1 MTNST
6 SAAPAD
12 LPIHLQLRSPRRIA
26 RLSARALLVALLAAG
41 AGPARADGEADE
53 AELHFQRGAESYRR
67 GDYTDAL
74 EHFLASNRLSP
85 NRNVQFNI
93 ARAFEQLNRFPE
105 AYRYYVGALDGEN
118 DASVRK
124 DVESAITRVAPRVA
138 VLEVTSTPPGATI
151 YLDRKDLGS
160 VGTSPER
167 VGVPTGSYTVI
178 AELPGYELAKSER
191 MRVSVGSKTPV
202 KLDLVRIVGKVQVRG
217 QDGLEVH
224 VGDEA
229 APAVCTTPC
238 DFDLAPGTHVL
249 YFTSVEAVSVAPRQ
263 VQVVAKKTVSVTA
276 SVEKLT
282 GSVVVSA
289 DEPNALV
296 EIDGRP
302 MGFTPAVIPAV
313 TVGKRRVRVS
323 LRGYRPY
330 ETEVNVEY
338 QKQVDLRNVR
348 LDPLR
353 EVAAASR
360 RTEQIEDAPASV
372 TIISSQE
379 LRAFEYPTIME
390 ALRGVRGVAIN
401 YDSIYGNAAVRG
413 LGQPNDYNNRLLV
426 LNDGAVLNENIL
438 YQPFIHYDG
447 RTDLGDVDRIEIVRG
462 PGSVLYGTGAV
473 SGVVNL
479 VTRPRDEPDS
489 VEASVSS
496 FDNSVARARGSFKQ
510 SLARDAGVW
519 ASVSASRSDGREA
532 TLRFDADGDGRDDPN
547 RIESFDRFR
556 SYSTAGRAWWR
567 AFTVQ
572 GFATVRHV
580 GIPTGSFGTIVNRA
594 DNTYDDGRVLGEARY
609 EPVLSDKLEL
619 LARGYVNYG
628 YFHLDYLYEAEED
641 TPGGPVA
648 WEQPYFETYKGT
660 WGGGELRLVGQPVG
674 PLRLTVG
681 SEVTHHWQ
689 VQMKTGQNEFDGS
702 ETPILDLDA
711 PYTVFAGYGLAEWQA
726 HEKVL
731 VSAGVRA
738 DRWNLSQEAVSLD
751 TGNPVAEDFTSVNPR
766 AAIIVKPTPSD
777 IVKLMAGRA
786 FRAPSSYEYFY
797 TDNGTTQVTSDCC
810 GTTLQP
816 ETVYSG
822 ELEYTHRFGED
833 WSALGAGHALLAK
846 RVIETVP
853 VPEDLVAM
861 NGWEE
866 GTAYYRNSSV
876 DQYVLG
882 ADLEV
887 RREWRGGAF
896 MAAQYG
902 LLNARYESAPVDGGS
917 NRVPNAPQHFFS
929 FRGVVPVVPSLINGG
944 VRTTVEAPR
953 RIDVETRDDTRTAVV
968 TDFVVS
974 GRVARHE
981 LRYAVGVYNLF
992 NWQYALPA
1000 SPYASRLMPQ
1010 QGRSFMF
1017 SLTMVR

>member
-6 SAAPAD
+6 SAAPGSR
-12 LPIHLQLRSPRRIA
+12 P
-26 RLSARALLVALLAAG
+26 LLAPLLIASSIALA

-93 ARAFEQLNRFPE
+93 ARAFEQLSRFPE
-105 AYRYYVGALDGEN
+105 AYRYYVGALEGEN
-118 DASVRK
+118 DATVKR
-124 DVESAITRVAPRVA
+124 DVEAAISRVAPRVA
-138 VLEVTSTPPGATI
+138 VMEVQTNPPGATL

-160 VGTSPER
+160 VGTSPDR
-167 VGVPTGSYTVI
+167 LGVPGGSYTII
-178 AELPGYELAKSER
+178 AELPGYEVARSEKLK
-191 MRVSVGSKTPV
+191 VSVGSRTPV

-217 QDGLEVH
+217 QEGLEVH

-229 APAVCTTPC
+229 APATCTTPC
-238 DFDLAPGTHVL
+238 DFDLPPGTHVL

-263 VQVVAKKTVSVTA
+263 VQVVARRTVSVTA

-296 EIDGRP
+296 EIDGKP

-313 TVGKRRVRVS
+313 TVGKRKVRVS
-323 LRGYRPY
+323 LRGYRAY
-330 ETEVNVEY
+330 ETEVDVQY

-372 TIISSQE
+372 TIITSQE
-379 LRAFEYPTIME
+379 LRAFEYPTILE
-390 ALRGVRGVAIN
+390 ALRGVRGVALN
-401 YDSIYGNAAVRG
+401 YDSIYGNAAIRG

-447 RTDLGDVDRIEIVRG
+447 RTDLGDIDRIEIVRG

-479 VTRPRDEPDS
+479 VNRGRDEPDS
-489 VEASVSS
+489 IEAQVSS
-496 FDNSVARARGSFKQ
+496 YDNSVARARGSFKQ
-510 SLARDAGVW
+510 SLGPDTGVW
-519 ASVSASRSDGREA
+519 ASVSAARSDGREA
-532 TLRFDADGDGRDDPN
+532 VLLFDADGDGRDDAN
-547 RIESFDRFR
+547 RIQAFDKFH
-556 SYSTAGRAWWR
+556 SYTTSARGWWR
-567 AFTVQ
+567 ELTVQ
-572 GFATVRHV
+572 GFATLRNVS
-580 GIPTGSFGTIVNRA
+580 IPTGSFGTIINR
-594 DNTYDDGRVLGEARY
+594 DENQYDDGRVLGEVRF
-609 EPVLSDKLEL
+609 EPVINDRLQV
-619 LARGYVNYG
+619 LARGYANYG
-628 YFHLDYLYEAEED
+628 YFHLDYLYEADEAG
-641 TPGGPVA
+641 TA

-660 WGGGELRLVGQPVG
+660 WGGGEVRVVGQPMP

-681 SEVTHHWQ
+681 SEVTRHWQ
-689 VQMKTGQNEFDGS
+689 VEMETGQTEFDGS
-702 ETPILDLDA
+702 DTPILSLDA

-726 HEKVL
+726 HRKVL

-738 DRWNLSQEAVSLD
+738 DRWDLSQEARSLESD
-751 TGNPVAEDFTSVNPR
+751 MPVAEDFTSINPR
-766 AAIIVKPTPSD
+766 AAVIFKPTSMD
-777 IVKLMAGRA
+777 IVKLMGGRA
-786 FRAPSSYEYFY
+786 FRAPSTYEYFY
-797 TDNGTTQVTSDCC
+797 TDGGTTQVTSDCC
-810 GTTLQP
+810 DSTLQP

-822 ELEYTHRFGED
+822 ELEYTHRFDED

-846 RVIETVP
+846 RIIETVP
-853 VPEDLVAM
+853 VPDDLIAM

-866 GTAYYRNSSV
+866 GTTYYGNSSV
-876 DQYVLG
+876 DQTVLG
-882 ADLEV
+882 ADVEV

-896 MAAQYG
+896 MSAQYG
-902 LLNARYESAPVDGGS
+902 ALSARYDSAPVDGGS
-917 NRVPNAPQHFFS
+917 RRVPNAPQHFFS
-929 FRGVVPVVPSLINGG
+929 FRGVVPVVPSLITGA

-968 TDFVVS
+968 TDLVVS
-974 GRVARHE
+974 GNVSRYE

-992 NWQYALPA
+992 NWQYELPA

-1017 SLTMVR
+1017 SLTLVR

>member
-6 SAAPAD
+6 FAAPVD
-12 LPIHLQLRSPRRIA
+12 RF
-26 RLSARALLVALLAAG
+26 LLITFVVAAITASAG
-41 AGPARADGEADE
+41 APARADGEADE

-105 AYRYYVGALDGEN
+105 AYRYYVGALEGEN
-118 DASVRK
+118 DPQVKK
-124 DVESAITRVAPRVA
+124 DVEAAITRVGPKVA
-138 VLEVTSTPPGATI
+138 VLDVSTTPPGATL

-160 VGTSPER
+160 VGTSPDR
-167 VGVPTGSYTVI
+167 IGVPAGTYTVI
-178 AELPGYELAKSER
+178 AELGGHEIARSER
-191 MRVSVGSKTPV
+191 MKVSIGSKTPV

-217 QDGLEVH
+217 QEGLEVH

-229 APAVCTTPC
+229 APPTCTTPC
-238 DFDLAPGTHVL
+238 DFDLPPGTHVL

-263 VQVVAKKTVSVTA
+263 VQVTAKKSVTVTA
-276 SVEKLT
+276 SVERLT
-282 GSVVVSA
+282 GSLVVSS

-296 EIDGRP
+296 EVDGNP

-323 LRGYRPY
+323 LRGYKPY
-330 ETEVNVEY
+330 ETEVSIEY
-338 QKQVDLRNVR
+338 RKQVDLRNVP
-348 LDPLR
+348 LTPLR

-379 LRAFEYPTIME
+379 LRAFEYPTILE
-390 ALRGVRGVAIN
+390 ALRGVRGVALN
-401 YDSIYGNAAVRG
+401 FDSIYGNAAVRG

-479 VTRPRDEPDS
+479 VSRPKDEPDS
-489 VEASVSS
+489 VEVQVSS
-496 FDNSVARARGSFKQ
+496 YDNATARVRGSIKQ
-510 SLARDAGVW
+510 SLSPDTGGW
-519 ASVSASRSDGREA
+519 ISASAARSDGRE
-532 TLRFDADGDGRDDPN
+532 TVLLFDADGDGRDEPN
-547 RIESFDRFR
+547 RIQAFDKFH
-556 SYSTAGRAWWR
+556 SYTSSARAWWR
-567 AFTVQ
+567 EVTVQ
-572 GFATVRHV
+572 GFATLRNIS
-580 GIPTGSFGTIVNRA
+580 IPTGSFGTIIDRPENQ
-594 DNTYDDGRVLGEARY
+594 YDDGRALAEIRY
-609 EPVLSDKLEL
+609 EPVINDKLQV
-619 LARGYVNYG
+619 LARGYANYG
-628 YFHLDYLYEAEED
+628 YFHLDYLYDAEAD
-641 TPGGPVA
+641 TPEGPMA
-648 WEQPYFETYKGT
+648 WEQPYFETYKGS
-660 WGGGELRLVGQPVG
+660 WGGGEVRVVGQPVS

-681 SEVTHHWQ
+681 SEVAHHWQ
-689 VQMKTGQNEFDGS
+689 VEMKTGQTEFDGS
-702 ETPILDLDA
+702 DTPILELDA

-726 HEKVL
+726 HERIL

-738 DRWNLSQEAVSLD
+738 DRWDLSQDARSLES
-751 TGNPVAEDFTSVNPR
+751 GNSVAEDFTSINPR
-766 AAIIVKPTPSD
+766 VAVIGKVTPSD
-777 IVKLMAGRA
+777 IVKLMGGRA
-786 FRAPSSYEYFY
+786 FRAPSAYEYFY
-797 TDNGTTQVTSDCC
+797 TDGGTTQVTSDCC
-810 GTTLQP
+810 GDTLAP
-816 ETVYSG
+816 ETVVSG
-822 ELEYTHRFGED
+822 ELEYTHRFNED
-833 WSALGAGHALLAK
+833 WSALGAGHVLLAQNI
-846 RVIETVP
+846 IETVP
-853 VPEDLVAM
+853 VPEDIIAM

-866 GTAYYRNSSV
+866 GTTYYKNSSV
-876 DQYVLG
+876 EQRVIG

-902 LLNARYESAPVDGGS
+902 ALNARYESPPVEGGS
-917 NRVPNAPQHFFS
+917 SRIPNAPQHFFS
-929 FRGVVPVVPSLINGG
+929 FRGVVPIIPSLLSGG

-953 RIDVETRDDTRTAVV
+953 RIDTETRDDTRSAVV
-968 TDFVVS
+968 TDLVVS
-974 GRVARHE
+974 GQVSRYD
-981 LRYAVGVYNLF
+981 LRYAFGAYNLF

-1017 SLTMVR
+1017 SLTLVR

>member
-1 MTNST
+1 MTNSK
-6 SAAPAD
+6 SAALAD
-12 LPIHLQLRSPRRIA
+12 PHHHPSPRTIA
-26 RLSARALLVALLAAG
+26 RLPARLLLVAVLTASAT
-41 AGPARADGEADE
+41 PVRADGEADE

-85 NRNVQFNI
+85 NRNVQFNV

-105 AYRYYVGALDGEN
+105 AYRYYVGALEGET
-118 DASVRK
+118 DASIK
-124 DVESAITRVAPRVA
+124 KEVEAAITRVAPRVA
-138 VLEVTSTPPGATI
+138 VVEVSTTPPGATI

-160 VGTSPER
+160 VGTSPDR
-167 VGVPTGSYTVI
+167 LGVPGGAYTVI
-178 AELPGYELAKSER
+178 AELPGYEVARSER
-191 MRVSVGSKTPV
+191 LKVSVGSRTPV
-202 KLDLVRIVGKVQVRG
+202 KLALVRIIGKVKVGG

-229 APAVCTTPC
+229 AAPTCTTPC
-238 DFDLAPGTHVL
+238 DFDLPPGTHVL
-249 YFTSVEAVSVAPRQ
+249 YFTSVEAVSIAPRE
-263 VQVVAKKTVSVTA
+263 VQVVAKKTGSVTA

-282 GSVVVSA
+282 GSVLVSA

-296 EIDGRP
+296 EIDGKP

-323 LRGYRPY
+323 LRGYRSY
-330 ETEVNVEY
+330 ETEVSVEY

-379 LRAFEYPTIME
+379 LRAFEYPTILE
-390 ALRGVRGVAIN
+390 ALRGVRGIALN
-401 YDSIYGNAAVRG
+401 YDSIYGNASVRG

-489 VEASVSS
+489 VEAQVSS
-496 FDNSVARARGSFKQ
+496 YDNSVARARASFKQ
-510 SLARDAGVW
+510 TLAPETGVW
-519 ASVSASRSDGREA
+519 ASIAAARSDGREA
-532 TLRFDADGDGRDDPN
+532 ILFYDGDGDGRDDAN
-547 RIESFDRFR
+547 RIQAFDKFH
-556 SYSTAGRAWWR
+556 SYTAAGRAWWR

-572 GFATVRHV
+572 GFGTLVNV
-580 GIPTGSFGTIVNRA
+580 IIPTCSFATIINR
-594 DNTYDDGRVLGEARY
+594 DENQYDDGRVLGEVRF
-609 EPVLSDKLEL
+609 EPVINERLQV
-619 LARGYVNYG
+619 LARGYANYG

-641 TPGGPVA
+641 MPGGPVA

-660 WGGGELRLVGQPVG
+660 WGGGEVRVVGEPMSA
-674 PLRLTVG
+674 LRLTIG
-681 SEVTHHWQ
+681 SEVTHHFQ
-689 VQMKTGQNEFDGS
+689 VEMKTGQNEFDGS

-726 HEKVL
+726 HKKVL
-731 VSAGVRA
+731 LSAGVRA
-738 DRWNLSQEAVSLD
+738 DRWDLSQEATSLD
-751 TGNPVAEDFTSVNPR
+751 TGMQVAEDFTSVNPR
-766 AAIIVKPTPSD
+766 AAVIVKPTPMD
-777 IVKLMAGRA
+777 VVKLMAGRA
-786 FRAPSSYEYFY
+786 FRAPSTYEYFY
-797 TDNGTTQVTSDCC
+797 TDAGTTQITSDCC
-810 GTTLQP
+810 GTTLEP

-822 ELEYTHRFGED
+822 ELEYTHRFNED
-833 WSALGAGHALLAK
+833 WSVLGAGHALLAK
-846 RVIETVP
+846 RIIETVP
-853 VPEDLVAM
+853 VPDDIVAE
-861 NGWEE
+861 NGYEE
-866 GTAYYRNSSV
+866 GITYYRNSSV
-876 DQYVLG
+876 DLTVVG
-882 ADLEV
+882 GDVEV

-896 MAAQYG
+896 MSAQYG
-902 LLNARYESAPVDGGS
+902 ALNARYEDAPVEDGS
-917 NRVPNAPQHFFS
+917 SRVPNAPQHFFS
-929 FRGVVPVVPSLINGG
+929 FRGVVPVVPSLVTGA

-953 RIDVETRDDTRTAVV
+953 RIDVETRDDTKTAVV
-968 TDFVVS
+968 TDLVVS
-974 GRVARHE
+974 GQVARYAV
-981 LRYAVGVYNLF
+981 RYAVGVYNLF
-992 NWQYALPA
+992 NWQYELPA

-1017 SLTMVR
+1017 SLTLVR

>member
-1 MTNST
+1 MTNSK
-6 SAAPAD
+6 SAALVD
-12 LPIHLQLRSPRRIA
+12 LHIRFPRRLA
-26 RLSARALLVALLAAG
+26 RPLVRGLLLAVLMAS
-41 AGPARADGEADE
+41 AATARADGEADE

-105 AYRYYVGALDGEN
+105 AYRYYVGALEGET
-118 DASVRK
+118 DASVKK
-124 DVESAITRVAPRVA
+124 DVEAAITRVAPRVA
-138 VLEVTSTPPGATI
+138 VVEVTTTPPGATI

-160 VGTSPER
+160 VGTSPDR
-167 VGVPTGSYTVI
+167 LGVPAGSYSVI
-178 AELPGYELAKSER
+178 AELPGYEVARSGKLKVAI
-191 MRVSVGSKTPV
+191 GSRTPV
-202 KLDLVRIVGKVQVRG
+202 KLDLVRIVGKVEVRG
-217 QDGLEVH
+217 QEGLEVH

-229 APAVCTTPC
+229 APPSCKTPC
-238 DFDLAPGTHVL
+238 DLDLPPGTHVL
-249 YFTSVEAVSVAPRQ
+249 YFTSVEAVSIAPRQ
-263 VQVVAKKTVSVTA
+263 VQVVARKSVSVTA

-296 EIDGRP
+296 EIDGKP

-313 TVGKRRVRVS
+313 TVGKRKVRVS
-323 LRGYRPY
+323 LRGYRAY
-330 ETEVNVEY
+330 ETEVDVAY

-379 LRAFEYPTIME
+379 LRAFEYPTILE
-390 ALRGVRGVAIN
+390 ALRGVRGIALN

-447 RTDLGDVDRIEIVRG
+447 RTDLGDIDRIEIVRG

-479 VTRPRDEPDS
+479 VNRPRDDPDS
-489 VEASVSS
+489 VEVSVSS
-496 FDNSVARARGSFKQ
+496 YDNAVARARGAFKQ
-510 SLARDAGVW
+510 TLAPDAGVW
-519 ASVSASRSDGREA
+519 ASVSAARSDGREA
-532 TLRFDADGDGRDDPN
+532 ILRFDADGDGRDDAN
-547 RIESFDRFR
+547 QIQAFDKFH
-556 SYSTAGRAWWR
+556 SYSTSARAWYH
-567 AFTVQ
+567 AFTMQ
-572 GFATVRHV
+572 GFATLRNIS
-580 GIPTGSFGTIVNRA
+580 IPTGSFGTIVDRPENQ
-594 DNTYDDGRVLGEARY
+594 YDDGRVLGEIRY
-609 EPVLSDKLEL
+609 EPVLTDKLQL

-628 YFHLDYLYEAEED
+628 YFQLDYLYDAEAD
-641 TPGGPVA
+641 TSGGPVA
-648 WEQPYFETYKGT
+648 WEQPYFETYKGS
-660 WGGGELRLVGQPVG
+660 WGGSEVRLVGQPMA
-674 PLRLTVG
+674 PLRLTIG
-681 SEVTHHWQ
+681 SEVAHHWQ
-689 VQMKTGQNEFDGS
+689 VEMKTGQTEFDGS
-702 ETPILDLDA
+702 DTPILDLDA

-726 HEKVL
+726 HKKVL

-738 DRWNLSQEAVSLD
+738 DRWDLSQDAVSLD
-751 TGNPVAEDFTSVNPR
+751 TGMPVAEDFTSINPR
-766 AAIIVKPTPSD
+766 AAVIVKATPAD

-786 FRAPSSYEYFY
+786 FRAPSTYEYFY

-810 GTTLQP
+810 GTTLRP

-822 ELEYTHRFGED
+822 ELEYTHRFDED
-833 WSALGAGHALLAK
+833 WSVLGSGYALLAK
-846 RVIETVP
+846 RIIETVP
-853 VPEDLVAM
+853 VPDELVAA

-876 DQYVLG
+876 DQTVVG
-882 ADLEV
+882 GDLEV

-896 MAAQYG
+896 MATTYG
-902 LLNARYESAPVDGGS
+902 VLNARYESAPIDGGS
-917 NRVPNAPQHFFS
+917 TRVPNAPQHFFS
-929 FRGVVPVVPSLINGG
+929 FRGVVPVIPSLVSGA

-953 RIDVETRDDTRTAVV
+953 RIDVETRDDTRTAVI
-968 TDFVVS
+968 TDLVLS
-974 GRVARHE
+974 GRVSRQE
-981 LRYAVGVYNLF
+981 IRYAVGVYNLF

-1017 SLTMVR
+1017 SLTLVR

>member
-1 MTNST
+1 MTNSK
-6 SAAPAD
+6 SAALAD
-12 LPIHLQLRSPRRIA
+12 PHHHPSPRTIA
-26 RLSARALLVALLAAG
+26 RTPARLLLVAVLTASAS
-41 AGPARADGEADE
+41 PVRADGEADE

-85 NRNVQFNI
+85 NRNVQFNV

-105 AYRYYVGALDGEN
+105 AYRYYVGALEGET
-118 DASVRK
+118 DASIK
-124 DVESAITRVAPRVA
+124 KEVEAAITRVAPRVA
-138 VLEVTSTPPGATI
+138 VVEVSTTPPGATI

-160 VGTSPER
+160 VGTSPDR
-167 VGVPTGSYTVI
+167 LGVPGGAYTII
-178 AELPGYELAKSER
+178 AELPGYEVARSER
-191 MRVSVGSKTPV
+191 LKVSVGSRTPV
-202 KLDLVRIVGKVQVRG
+202 KLALVRIVGKVKVEG

-229 APAVCTTPC
+229 APPTCTTPC
-238 DFDLAPGTHVL
+238 DFDLPPGTHVL
-249 YFTSVEAVSVAPRQ
+249 YFTSVEAVSIAPRQ

-282 GSVVVSA
+282 GSVLVSA

-296 EIDGRP
+296 EIDGKP

-323 LRGYRPY
+323 LRGYRSY
-330 ETEVNVEY
+330 EAEVNVEY

-379 LRAFEYPTIME
+379 LRAFEYPTILE
-390 ALRGVRGVAIN
+390 ALRGVRGIALN

-426 LNDGAVLNENIL
+426 LSDGAVLNENIL

-489 VEASVSS
+489 VEAQVSS
-496 FDNSVARARGSFKQ
+496 YDNSVARARGSFKQ
-510 SLARDAGVW
+510 TLAPDTGVW
-519 ASVSASRSDGREA
+519 ASIAAARSDGREA
-532 TLRFDADGDGRDDPN
+532 VLFFDSDGDGQDDAN
-547 RIESFDRFR
+547 RIQAFDKFH
-556 SYSTAGRAWWR
+556 SYTAAGRAWWH
-567 AFTVQ
+567 ALTVQ
-572 GFATVRHV
+572 GFGTLRTVS
-580 GIPTGSFGTIVNRA
+580 IPTGSFSTIINR
-594 DNTYDDGRVLGEARY
+594 DENQYDDGRALGEVRF
-609 EPVLSDKLEL
+609 EPVINDRLQV

-628 YFHLDYLYEAEED
+628 YFHLDYLYEADEAG
-641 TPGGPVA
+641 TA

-660 WGGGELRLVGQPVG
+660 WGGGEVRLVGEPVSA
-674 PLRLTVG
+674 LRLTVG
-681 SEVTHHWQ
+681 SEVTRHFQ
-689 VQMKTGQNEFDGS
+689 VEMKTGQNEFDGS

-726 HEKVL
+726 HKKVL
-731 VSAGVRA
+731 LSAGVRA
-738 DRWNLSQEAVSLD
+738 DRWDLSQEATSLD
-751 TGNPVAEDFTSVNPR
+751 TGMAVAEDFTSVNPR
-766 AAIIVKPTPSD
+766 AAIIVKPTTMD
-777 IVKLMAGRA
+777 VVKLMGGRA
-786 FRAPSSYEYFY
+786 FRAPSTYEYFY
-797 TDNGTTQVTSDCC
+797 TDAGTTQITSDCC
-810 GTTLQP
+810 GTTLEP

-822 ELEYTHRFGED
+822 ELEYTHRFNED
-833 WSALGAGHALLAK
+833 WSVLGAGHALLAK
-846 RVIETVP
+846 RIIETVP
-853 VPEDLVAM
+853 VPEDIIM
-861 NGWEE
+861 DNGYEE
-866 GTAYYRNSSV
+866 GITYYRNSSV
-876 DQYVLG
+876 DLTVVG
-882 ADLEV
+882 GDVEV

-896 MAAQYG
+896 MSAQYG
-902 LLNARYESAPVDGGS
+902 ALNARYEDAPVADGS
-917 NRVPNAPQHFFS
+917 TRVPNAPQHFFS
-929 FRGVVPVVPSLINGG
+929 FRGVVPVVPSLVTGA

-953 RIDVETRDDTRTAVV
+953 RIDVETRDDTKTAVV
-968 TDFVVS
+968 TDLVVS
-974 GRVARHE
+974 GRVTRYAV
-981 LRYAVGVYNLF
+981 RYAVGAYNLF
-992 NWQYALPA
+992 NWQYELPA

-1017 SLTMVR
+1017 SLTLVR